1 MESEK
6 EGVSSLN
13 SLLSWTL
20 QNDGKVDNYIS
31 INMRKSTINMQKS
44 TPTTLGTEASRVIT
58 EKLVQV
64 IRQICFNT
72 KPKKVLLWQTQLLHT
87 AVVWS
92 RENKVMH

>member
-31 INMRKSTINMQKS
+31 INMRKS

>member
-1 MESEK
+1 MGSEK

-31 INMRKSTINMQKS
+31 IIMRKS
-44 TPTTLGTEASRVIT
+44 TPTTLGTEASRVMT

-64 IRQICFNT
+64 IRQICFNI